1 MARMTAGFA
10 RVFKISILSALLL
23 AAPAAAQLGPPAAD
37 LWPRW
42 QRSGPGLD
50 VDHGVWDRFLAA
62 HRRIGRDGI
71 ARIAYARVPG
81 TDRAALKSYLRRLQA
96 ADVDR
101 MTRPEQ
107 LAYWIN
113 LYNAA
118 TVDLVLDAY
127 PVTSIRRVHGGI
139 LGLGPWKRKILSIR
153 GERLSLDDIEHR
165 ILRPIWRDPRIH
177 YAVNCAAL
185 GCPNL
190 AGQAF
195 TAARANAILDQGAR
209 DFVNH
214 PRGFRLDNGRLIA
227 SSIYD
232 WFAPD
237 FGGPNSILAHARRYA
252 TPATLAKFRGKTRP
266 DRYSYDWS
274 LNALR

>member
-1 MARMTAGFA
+1 
-10 RVFKISILSALLL
+10 
-23 AAPAAAQLGPPAAD
+23 
-37 LWPRW
+37 
-42 QRSGPGLD
+42 
-50 VDHGVWDRFLAA
+50 
-62 HRRIGRDGI
+62 
-71 ARIAYARVPG
+71 
-81 TDRAALKSYLRRLQA
+81 
-96 ADVDR
+96 

-252 TPATLAKFRGKTRP
+252 TPANLAKFRGKTRP